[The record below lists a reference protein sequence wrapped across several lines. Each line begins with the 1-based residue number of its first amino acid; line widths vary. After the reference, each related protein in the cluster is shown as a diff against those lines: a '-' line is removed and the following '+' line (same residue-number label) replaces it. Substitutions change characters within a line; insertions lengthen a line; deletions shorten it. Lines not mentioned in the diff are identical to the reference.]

1 MDFLK
6 HLKLWKFGYTSS
18 DMSFFNF
25 SRNKPIKVN
34 KYKTLE
40 IRDRV
45 NFTVKAS
52 DTFGNIINKV
62 LIIYNDGEQII
73 HTIYNI
79 PSLILID
86 ISSKSQEEPIIIF
99 YYSDYSEEVTLQMS
113 INGVEVNSKYYN
125 VLFKIIPKGS
135 FNSFL
140 DI

>member
-1 MDFLK
+1 M
-6 HLKLWKFGYTSS
+6 KFEHTSS

-25 SRNKPIKVN
+25 SRNKPFKVD

-45 NFTVKAS
+45 NFTVKAP

-62 LIIYNDGEQII
+62 LIIFNDGEQNI

-86 ISSKSQEEPIIIF
+86 INSKSQEEPIIIF
-99 YYSDYSEEVTLQMS
+99 YYSDYSEDVTLQMS
-113 INGVEVNSKYYN
+113 INGVEVNSRHYN

>member
-1 MDFLK
+1 
-6 HLKLWKFGYTSS
+6 
-18 DMSFFNF
+18 MSFFNF

-125 VLFKIIPKGS
+125 VLFKIIPKES